1 MIDTKQ
7 LKPGDVVYYRIPNL
21 PRGNPYHKT
30 TVKSVTPSGRFTT
43 KDGTIFNPDGTERG
57 ADSYGGRRQ
66 IVEYTDDVRD
76 SIRRDVLER
85 RIRRELNTWEQW
97 PLPKL
102 ERLGAFLSKLADAM
116 EAE

>member
-1 MIDTKQ
+1 MIDAKQ
-7 LKPGDVVYYRIPNL
+7 LKPGDVVYYRIPGL
-21 PRGNPYHKT
+21 YRGNPYHKT

-43 KDGTIFNPDGTERG
+43 EDGIIFNPDGTERG
-57 ADSYGGRRQ
+57 ADSYSSRRQ

-85 RIRRELNTWEQW
+85 RIAREIRNWEQW
-97 PLPKL
+97 SLPKL
-102 ERLGAFLSKLADAM
+102 EQLGVFLSKLADAM